1 MRLVLAAALLALSA
15 TAAVAASNPPALSP
29 ADANRAGVVSKDEA
43 ADWMARSEQ
52 SIIPIRMDRATR
64 AQVAS
69 SRQANLNQGLLRPN
83 DFRAPAPEDR
93 PAEDLF
99 YKDFKKL
106 KK

>member
-15 TAAVAASNPPALSP
+15 TAAVAANPPALSP
-29 ADANRAGVVSKDEA
+29 ADANRDGVVSKDEA

-64 AQVAS
+64 AQVAG